1 VRRLNLLRAAA
12 AAALGTEGTI
22 ALAAIALWW
31 QLLTAQADVRPSAML
46 SIAAVALAGAIV
58 TLLAQ
63 TARPA
68 SALQSGPL
76 LQRAVA
82 LRRKSWSAV
91 FQRQLNPDAAGHV
104 RPRAPS
110 AAPAAA

>member
-1 VRRLNLLRAAA
+1 VNLLRTAATA
-12 AAALGTEGTI
+12 TLGMQGMIVLAAL
-22 ALAAIALWW
+22 ALWW
-31 QLLTAQADVRPSAML
+31 QLLTAQADTRPSAVL

-58 TLLAQ
+58 MLLAQ
-63 TARPA
+63 AARLA
-68 SALQSGPL
+68 SALQGGPL
-76 LQRAVA
+76 LQRTAA

-91 FQRQLNPDAAGHV
+91 FQRQLNPDAAGHI

>member
-1 VRRLNLLRAAA
+1 MIVL
-12 AAALGTEGTI
+12 AAL
-22 ALAAIALWW
+22 AVCW
-31 QLLTAQADVRPSAML
+31 QPLTAHAYARPSAVIA
-46 SIAAVALAGAIV
+46 IAAVALAGAIV

-63 TARPA
+63 AAWLA
-68 SALQSGPL
+68 SALQGEPL
-76 LQRAVA
+76 LQRAAA
-82 LRRKSWSAV
+82 LRRKSWGAV

>member
-1 VRRLNLLRAAA
+1 VRRTHLIRAELAVLL
-12 AAALGTEGTI
+12 AALG
-22 ALAAIALWW
+22 
-31 QLLTAQADVRPSAML
+31 
-46 SIAAVALAGAIV
+46 SIAAGLTSWWQPLTAHADARPSGMLAIAAAALAGAII

-63 TARPA
+63 SAWLA
-68 SALQSGPL
+68 SALQEGPL
-76 LQRAVA
+76 VQRAAA

-91 FQRQLNPDAAGHV
+91 FQRQLNPDAAGHA

>member
-1 VRRLNLLRAAA
+1 MNLLRAAA
-12 AAALGTEGTI
+12 AATLGTEGTI
-22 ALAAIALWW
+22 ALAALALWW
-31 QLLTAQADVRPSAML
+31 QLLTAQADARPSAML
-46 SIAAVALAGAIV
+46 SIAAVALAGVIV

-63 TARPA
+63 SARLA
-68 SALQSGPL
+68 SALQGGPL

-82 LRRKSWSAV
+82 LRRKSWSAA

>member
-1 VRRLNLLRAAA
+1 MFGALGMIA
-12 AAALGTEGTI
+12 AAALTI
-22 ALAAIALWW
+22 WW
-31 QLLTAQADVRPSAML
+31 QPLTAQDYGRPSAVL
-46 SIAAVALAGAIV
+46 AIAAVALAGTII

-63 TARPA
+63 TAWLA
-68 SALQSGPL
+68 SALQDGPL
-76 LQRAVA
+76 LQRAAA

-91 FQRQLNPDAAGHV
+91 FQRQLNPDAAGHR

>member
-1 VRRLNLLRAAA
+1 VNLLRASAA
-12 AAALGTEGTI
+12 ATLGTQGMI
-22 ALAAIALWW
+22 ALAALALWW
-31 QLLTAQADVRPSAML
+31 QLLTAQADVRPAAML
-46 SIAAVALAGAIV
+46 SIAAAALAGAIV
-58 TLLAQ
+58 ALLAQ
-63 TARPA
+63 AARLA
-68 SALQSGPL
+68 GALHGGPL
-76 LQRAVA
+76 LQRAAA

>member
-1 VRRLNLLRAAA
+1 VNLLRAAA
-12 AAALGTEGTI
+12 TATLGTQGLIVLAAL
-22 ALAAIALWW
+22 ALWW
-31 QLLTAQADVRPSAML
+31 QLLTAQADARPSAML
-46 SIAAVALAGAIV
+46 SIAAVALASAIV

-63 TARPA
+63 AARLA
-68 SALQSGPL
+68 SALLGGPL
-76 LQRAVA
+76 LQRATA

>member
-1 VRRLNLLRAAA
+1 VRRANLLRVTAPAT
-12 AAALGTEGTI
+12 LGTQGTI
-22 ALAAIALWW
+22 ALAALALWW
-31 QLLTAQADVRPSAML
+31 QLLTAQADARPAALL
-46 SIAAVALAGAIV
+46 SVAAVALAGAIV

-63 TARPA
+63 AARLA
-68 SALQSGPL
+68 IALQGGPM
-76 LQRAVA
+76 LQRTAA
-82 LRRKSWSAV
+82 LRRKSWGAV

>member
-1 VRRLNLLRAAA
+1 MLGTQSMIVL
-12 AAALGTEGTI
+12 AAL
-22 ALAAIALWW
+22 ALWW
-31 QLLTAQADVRPSAML
+31 QLLTAQADARPSAML

-63 TARPA
+63 AAWLA
-68 SALQSGPL
+68 SALHGGPL
-76 LQRAVA
+76 LQRTVA

-91 FQRQLNPDAAGHV
+91 FQRQRDPDAAGHA

>member
-1 VRRLNLLRAAA
+1 VRRTHLIRAEVAALLAALASIAAA
-12 AAALGTEGTI
+12 GLTS
-22 ALAAIALWW
+22 WS
-31 QLLTAQADVRPSAML
+31 QPLTAHADARPSAVL
-46 SIAAVALAGAIV
+46 AIAAAALAGAII

-63 TARPA
+63 SAWLA
-68 SALQSGPL
+68 SALQEGPL
-76 LQRAVA
+76 LQRAAA

>member
-1 VRRLNLLRAAA
+1 VNLLRASAA
-12 AAALGTEGTI
+12 ATLGTQGMI
-22 ALAAIALWW
+22 ALAALALWW
-31 QLLTAQADVRPSAML
+31 QLLTAQADVRPAAML
-46 SIAAVALAGAIV
+46 SIAAAALAGAIV
-58 TLLAQ
+58 ALLAQ
-63 TARPA
+63 AARLA
-68 SALQSGPL
+68 GALHGGPL
-76 LQRAVA
+76 LQRTAA